1 MKVSLSYRVIG
12 FSAYRGCFS
21 MSDLP
26 TSTSPSYDSP
36 EHMTIG
42 FCVQVCLGAASDPE
56 TKPEFLGVMVSL
68 SLENLLLQHQLT
80 GLSYIT

>member
-1 MKVSLSYRVIG
+1 
-12 FSAYRGCFS
+12 

-26 TSTSPSYDSP
+26 TSTSQSYDSP

-56 TKPEFLGVMVSL
+56 NKPEFLGVMVSL
-68 SLENLLLQHQLT
+68 SLENLLLRHQSTKVSDLT
-80 GLSYIT
+80 

>member
-1 MKVSLSYRVIG
+1 
-12 FSAYRGCFS
+12 

-26 TSTSPSYDSP
+26 TSSSPSYDSP

-56 TKPEFLGVMVSL
+56 NIPEFLGVMVSL
-68 SLENLLLQHQLT
+68 ILENSFATTIINTIRLYLILFF
-80 GLSYIT
+80 ITARITL

>member
-1 MKVSLSYRVIG
+1 MKLSLSYHLIG
-12 FSAYRGCFS
+12 FLAYRGCFS

-56 TKPEFLGVMVSL
+56 NKPEFLGVMVSL
-68 SLENLLLQHQLT
+68 SLENLLLRHQLT
-80 GLSYIT
+80 KVSDLT

>member
-1 MKVSLSYRVIG
+1 
-12 FSAYRGCFS
+12 

-56 TKPEFLGVMVSL
+56 NKPEFVGVMVSL
-68 SLENLLLQHQLT
+68 SLENLLLRHELT
-80 GLSYIT
+80 KVSDLN

>member
-1 MKVSLSYRVIG
+1 
-12 FSAYRGCFS
+12 

-26 TSTSPSYDSP
+26 SSTSPSYDSP

-56 TKPEFLGVMVSL
+56 NKPEFLGVMVSL
-68 SLENLLLQHQLT
+68 SLENLLLRHQLT
-80 GLSYIT
+80 KVSDLT

>member
-1 MKVSLSYRVIG
+1 MKLSLSYHLIG
-12 FSAYRGCFS
+12 FLAYRGCFS

-26 TSTSPSYDSP
+26 TSTSPNYDSP

-56 TKPEFLGVMVSL
+56 NKPEFLGVMVSL
-68 SLENLLLQHQLT
+68 SLENLRLRHQLT
-80 GLSYIT
+80 KVSDLN

>member
-1 MKVSLSYRVIG
+1 
-12 FSAYRGCFS
+12 

-56 TKPEFLGVMVSL
+56 NKPEFLGVMVSL
-68 SLENLLLQHQLT
+68 SLENLLL
-80 GLSYIT
+80 